1 MKPQHTTSYKYG
13 RSTATSLLLL
23 ATTIS
28 LIIFSCEE
36 LEPVNPAD
44 PAYTLDPPTLLSV
57 EALTD
62 TQIEITWKNNEEHTK
77 EFVVQR
83 KFGSGAY
90 STIVTVA
97 KNILTFTDTACVLGT
112 EYDYVVQS
120 KVESNVSANS
130 NTLKKVTTFPGPGSL
145 NVIGV
150 SDESVRLTWTDNS
163 GFESGFKIERDTGS
177 GFTEI
182 GTVSSDVTGY
192 TDTGLT
198 FGQSYTYRVAAFT
211 SVNTS
216 TWATITAV
224 TEFPAP
230 SNLSASSVSDSE
242 LLLTWTDNTGYE
254 SGFTIERDA
263 GGGFAEIVTVSSD
276 VTDYTDT
283 GLTFSQDYSY
293 RVAAFTSVN
302 ISSWATITA
311 ATEFPAPTNLSA
323 SSVSDSEILLTW
335 TDNTGYEAGFK
346 IERDAGSG
354 FTEVGTVLSDVTN
367 YTNTGLT
374 LGASYSYRV
383 AAYTLANTSSW
394 ATITAATEFPA
405 PSNLSATAISD
416 SEIELT
422 WTDNTGYETG
432 FLIERDNGSGFTEL
446 GTVSANVTEY
456 ADTGLPNGQNY
467 SYRAAAFTAMNTSDY
482 SVTATASTS
491 VVVDIDGNLYETI
504 QIGDQVWMAENLKV
518 THYRDGTA
526 IPNLTDAGGWTNT
539 SSGAYCIYNNNA
551 SNEVD
556 SYGALYNWYAVN
568 DSRNIAPSGWH
579 VPSDDEWKELEMA
592 LGMSQSE
599 ADATGYRGTNEG
611 SKLAGNAAL
620 WASGVLKNDSE
631 FGSSGFTALPGGYR
645 YYSYGNYLNIGDY
658 GYFWSATETN
668 SFTAWYRLLNYYSSD
683 VYRLSSYKRFGFA
696 VRLLRD

>member
-254 SGFTIERDA
+254 TGF
-263 GGGFAEIVTVSSD
+263 
-276 VTDYTDT
+276 
-283 GLTFSQDYSY
+283 L
-293 RVAAFTSVN
+293 
-302 ISSWATITA
+302 
-311 ATEFPAPTNLSA
+311 
-323 SSVSDSEILLTW
+323 
-335 TDNTGYEAGFK
+335 

-354 FTEVGTVLSDVTN
+354 F
-367 YTNTGLT
+367 
-374 LGASYSYRV
+374 
-383 AAYTLANTSSW
+383 
-394 ATITAATEFPA
+394 
-405 PSNLSATAISD
+405 
-416 SEIELT
+416 SEI
-422 WTDNTGYETG
+422 
-432 FLIERDNGSGFTEL
+432 

-456 ADTGLPNGQNY
+456 TDTGLPNGQNY

-645 YYSYGNYLNIGDY
+645 SYYGGSYDYMGNN
-658 GYFWSATETN
+658 GYFWSATG
-668 SFTAWYRLLNYYSSD
+668 YSSNFAWLRVLD
-683 VYRLSSYKRFGFA
+683 YRYSGVGRGSSSRRDGFA